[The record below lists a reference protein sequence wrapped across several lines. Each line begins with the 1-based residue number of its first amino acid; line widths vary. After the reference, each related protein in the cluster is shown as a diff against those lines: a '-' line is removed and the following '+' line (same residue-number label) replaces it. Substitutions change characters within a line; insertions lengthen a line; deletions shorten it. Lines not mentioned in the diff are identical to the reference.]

1 MSKETEGVAGSAEGA
16 AGEWAEAA
24 RAKAK
29 AAI

>member
-1 MSKETEGVAGSAEGA
+1 MSKETEGAAAGSA
-16 AGEWAEAA
+16 AGEWAEDA